1 MSVDRTIRR
10 HLGTN
15 ADLQDF
21 DAEESTDFFKSLAG
35 SKVNGAHLQWQTIR
49 ASLVKKLTEKQI
61 KSHAAKIDIEELP
74 MSVLLQR
81 GWQEETVRR
90 FPSYESPEYGCE
102 VFKVPI
108 KKQTWKQVFESVEER
123 ILEREKQA
131 SKKRGA
137 QAADLDVP
145 VAAGPSGQSSEK
157 QEDGRKQQPKRRNK
171 RPTRRLRRWRQRAWD
186 AWHRRRRLS
195 PRSSTKARW
204 CPKLTVLPWLSARI
218 AWPRSSVGRKQ
229 RGQQ

>member
-1 MSVDRTIRR
+1 MTSAETSQVETCRCVVCGLLYGSTDGRQHGKYFRCSQCMSVDRTIRR

-35 SKVNGAHLQWQTIR
+35 SKVNGAHLQWHTIR

-102 VFKVPI
+102 VFNVPI

-123 ILEREKQA
+123 ILERI
-131 SKKRGA
+131 
-137 QAADLDVP
+137 
-145 VAAGPSGQSSEK
+145 
-157 QEDGRKQQPKRRNK
+157 
-171 RPTRRLRRWRQRAWD
+171 
-186 AWHRRRRLS
+186 H
-195 PRSSTKARW
+195 STNG
-204 CPKLTVLPWLSARI
+204 VS
-218 AWPRSSVGRKQ
+218 
-229 RGQQ
+229 